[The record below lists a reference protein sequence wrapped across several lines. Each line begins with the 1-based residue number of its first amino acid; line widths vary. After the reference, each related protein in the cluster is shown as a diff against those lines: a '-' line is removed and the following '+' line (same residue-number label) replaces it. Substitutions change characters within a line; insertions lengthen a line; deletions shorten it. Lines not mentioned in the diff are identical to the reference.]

1 MRERKVL
8 IYAGTTEG
16 RRLAEYLVRR
26 QVRVHVCVATEY
38 GESLLPKGEQ
48 ITVTHKRMDCG
59 EMCGFIREYAP
70 SYVIDATH
78 PYAKEATENLK
89 RACGEVKVPYIRLLR
104 ECGEADQ
111 DHIYVENIEA
121 AVAYLANTEGNIL
134 AVTGSKELE
143 AYTSLEGYQ
152 ERVYAR
158 VLSTGNVAL
167 KCEQLGFAGRHLICM
182 QGPFST
188 EMNVALLREYD
199 ITYMVTKESGV
210 AGGYP
215 QKCEAAAIAG
225 VKLIV
230 IGRPEQENGYTY
242 YEIIKILK
250 KGLNLQTVQK
260 ITLTGIGMGHVE
272 TFTIGAKKVCAK
284 AELLIGAGRMLQA
297 SACEGQAV
305 FAAYQ
310 PEVIVEYIRQHPE
323 YETIAIVLSGDPGFY
338 SGAKKLLGFLEKEPQ
353 MEVEVLPGISSVAYL
368 CAKLKVSWEDAAL
381 VSIHGRNENLLAIIK
396 GNKKTF
402 VLTGTGEDIRRI
414 CRRLTEVSLGDLRVC
429 IGVNLSY
436 ENEEILEGCAR
447 DYKDYDGEKL
457 AVLYIENPAG
467 GSGCVTHGIPD
478 SAFIRGDVPMTK
490 EEVRSV
496 SLSKLG
502 LRRDSIVYDIGA
514 GTGSAGIEAALQAD
528 RGHVYAIEVN
538 PEAIRLIR
546 ENCQKFG
553 VDNLTV
559 IEGAAPEV
567 LEDLPAPDHVF
578 IGGSKGHME
587 EILRAV
593 AKKNPKARIVIN
605 AIALETLHQTVEC
618 LSSLKVIQEE
628 ITQVSVSK
636 DRCIG
641 KYHMMMGQNPVYI
654 ISFTLDVEEVAG

>member
-134 AVTGSKELE
+134 AATGSKELE

-210 AGGYP
+210 PGGYP

-242 YEIIKILK
+242 SEIIMILK
-250 KGLNLQTVQK
+250 K
-260 ITLTGIGMGHVE
+260 E
-272 TFTIGAKKVCAK
+272 
-284 AELLIGAGRMLQA
+284 
-297 SACEGQAV
+297 
-305 FAAYQ
+305 
-310 PEVIVEYIRQHPE
+310 
-323 YETIAIVLSGDPGFY
+323 
-338 SGAKKLLGFLEKEPQ
+338 
-353 MEVEVLPGISSVAYL
+353 
-368 CAKLKVSWEDAAL
+368 
-381 VSIHGRNENLLAIIK
+381 
-396 GNKKTF
+396 
-402 VLTGTGEDIRRI
+402 
-414 CRRLTEVSLGDLRVC
+414 
-429 IGVNLSY
+429 
-436 ENEEILEGCAR
+436 
-447 DYKDYDGEKL
+447 
-457 AVLYIENPAG
+457 
-467 GSGCVTHGIPD
+467 
-478 SAFIRGDVPMTK
+478 
-490 EEVRSV
+490 
-496 SLSKLG
+496 
-502 LRRDSIVYDIGA
+502 
-514 GTGSAGIEAALQAD
+514 
-528 RGHVYAIEVN
+528 
-538 PEAIRLIR
+538 
-546 ENCQKFG
+546 
-553 VDNLTV
+553 
-559 IEGAAPEV
+559 
-567 LEDLPAPDHVF
+567 
-578 IGGSKGHME
+578 
-587 EILRAV
+587 
-593 AKKNPKARIVIN
+593 
-605 AIALETLHQTVEC
+605 
-618 LSSLKVIQEE
+618 
-628 ITQVSVSK
+628 
-636 DRCIG
+636 
-641 KYHMMMGQNPVYI
+641 
-654 ISFTLDVEEVAG
+654 